1 MMHHDGQSRTVTF
14 QDETSPEETYGTYFT
29 YMVKSPCEIGNISKI
44 YGTSMNELCHFVV
57 LDTACQKSC
66 CSSQWMEHYQ
76 NILTNHRM
84 KVKFVKKREPF
95 EFGHGPT
102 QFSDHHA
109 YMPVCFDGS
118 SSTTCLLGAYVIPNT
133 NDIPFLGS
141 HSLMQ
146 KLQMVLDLPN
156 NKVRIGSLRCEVEM
170 HMVNGHLALKI
181 DHLPRGSCHESVWKT
196 LSMLSD
202 QPEADAELIAPPK
215 PSPLEHKAKIPADQF
230 TDAEPVS
237 TPAMASQLEAPGEA
251 VLSCRDV
258 PGDDNAAGYQASP
271 SSSILASTSGSHG
284 HGAADGPDGKGR
296 RTMSSREDPKVRKQ
310 VRPLCKVSGLPDE
323 LAVGR
328 GKAKMGLKGI
338 AKAAISTLAILFN
351 SGGLGEESSPRMGHE
366 SSERANVPT
375 WGELDTEPINT
386 FHQETGEVASRQT
399 QEENSRQAQH
409 AGGGRGRL
417 RLGLG
422 GGLGEKKEANYAW
435 LASHLRAQQ
444 RLYNY
449 EVEAYKTLATYERI
463 HKEGGKID
471 LMEVFSGR
479 GRLTASAH
487 RYGLNALQPID
498 SNEGF
503 DLTTYEGK
511 CITMHALSQFKP
523 LLLVVAWPCTVWS
536 IMNENSNYSHR
547 PEELA
552 ALRQHERP
560 LVDFSA
566 DLCSTQIEEQ
576 RLYLGENPLKSRI
589 WSEKK
594 VVKLFWHP
602 DTLVTTCHAGAY
614 GAEDA
619 DGFPIIKTHRWLTNS
634 TYIAKE
640 LQLKMTPEQQ
650 MYARPIEGS
659 RTKASGEYC
668 QGLANAILRG
678 LLKEARKRN
687 PTRFCETARVFYARP
702 IRDETAWNH
711 LLDEVEKRFQNTYK
725 RPFNLGK
732 SDELY
737 KLVANLVPWQ
747 LERVQAAWTP
757 AARRWP
763 EDVPFTHRGAAL
775 RTTTGQLV
783 IEDEDLAAAHYPK
796 QRYAQPMR
804 VGVFFFG
811 AAADDEQDQQQEE
824 RPEAAE
830 PSTQP
835 LPGFKTEIWFEGG
848 PADFPRELKASLAR
862 LHVNMGHA
870 SREELVPILAA
881 SNNLNAKVIAGLD
894 ALRCGSCI
902 RLKQPKKPPTSSTAA
917 TSQHS
922 GFFGENL
929 ESDIVYMR
937 ILTGEAVPVV
947 GILCG
952 FTNYHCAK
960 VLPDRQPETYAE
972 SVQGDLVQAAGTANE
987 CHGRPRWCI
996 PLSYAGMASTTWNQ
1010 LHCHP
1015 R

>member
-1 MMHHDGQSRTVTF
+1 MIQKPEDQGSWIGWEWAWSSNVLILIGSGQSLHFDEVKEAAQLQFPDHRPTPMVTFMREFDNRGDRQQQAPQQSSPSKGFNFKKGKGKGKDKGKPSQNKTYVTEATAEETADVPEEEGDGNDIIDNEEQINDEEYVEENQDFDGQAEEEENDDSLDALREAAECLTVTARRLQGLTLGRKFSGQQSIQERKKNTHCAICGERGHWQGDEECQYSNSGGKNHQKGSSGGSSNNRAKTGKAGSKGKSDNDKTKKVFTVMHHDGQSRTVTF

-181 DHLPRGSCHESVWKT
+181 DHTPRGSCHESVWKT

-215 PSPLEHKAKIPADQF
+215 PSPLEHEAEISADQL

-237 TPAMASQLEAPGEA
+237 TPAMVGQLEAPGEA

-258 PGDDNAAGYQASP
+258 PGDDNAAGDQAPS
-271 SSSILASTSGSHG
+271 SSSILASTSRSHG

-310 VRPLCKVSGLPDE
+310 VRPLCKVSGLPDD

-351 SGGLGEESSPRMGHE
+351 SGGLFGEESSPRLGHE
-366 SSERANVPT
+366 SSERTNVPT
-375 WGELDTEPINT
+375 WGEFDIKPIGT
-386 FHQETGEVASRQT
+386 IHQEAGEVASSQT
-399 QEENSRQAQH
+399 QENSRQTQH

-422 GGLGEKKEANYAW
+422 GGLGEKKAANYAW

-463 HKEGGKID
+463 RKDGGKID

-479 GRLTASAH
+479 GRLTSSAH

-498 SNEGF
+498 TNEGF

-536 IMNENSNYSHR
+536 SMNENSNYSNR

-552 ALRQHERP
+552 ALRQQERP
-560 LVDFSA
+560 LVNFSA

-576 RLYLGENPLKSRI
+576 RLYLGENPLKSRL

-594 VVKLFWHP
+594 VEKLFWHP

-687 PTRFCETARVFYARP
+687 PTRFRETARVF
-702 IRDETAWNH
+702 
-711 LLDEVEKRFQNTYK
+711 
-725 RPFNLGK
+725 
-732 SDELY
+732 
-737 KLVANLVPWQ
+737 
-747 LERVQAAWTP
+747 
-757 AARRWP
+757 
-763 EDVPFTHRGAAL
+763 
-775 RTTTGQLV
+775 
-783 IEDEDLAAAHYPK
+783 
-796 QRYAQPMR
+796 
-804 VGVFFFG
+804 
-811 AAADDEQDQQQEE
+811 
-824 RPEAAE
+824 
-830 PSTQP
+830 
-835 LPGFKTEIWFEGG
+835 
-848 PADFPRELKASLAR
+848 
-862 LHVNMGHA
+862 
-870 SREELVPILAA
+870 
-881 SNNLNAKVIAGLD
+881 
-894 ALRCGSCI
+894 
-902 RLKQPKKPPTSSTAA
+902 
-917 TSQHS
+917 
-922 GFFGENL
+922 
-929 ESDIVYMR
+929 
-937 ILTGEAVPVV
+937 
-947 GILCG
+947 
-952 FTNYHCAK
+952 
-960 VLPDRQPETYAE
+960 
-972 SVQGDLVQAAGTANE
+972 
-987 CHGRPRWCI
+987 
-996 PLSYAGMASTTWNQ
+996 
-1010 LHCHP
+1010 
-1015 R
+1015 